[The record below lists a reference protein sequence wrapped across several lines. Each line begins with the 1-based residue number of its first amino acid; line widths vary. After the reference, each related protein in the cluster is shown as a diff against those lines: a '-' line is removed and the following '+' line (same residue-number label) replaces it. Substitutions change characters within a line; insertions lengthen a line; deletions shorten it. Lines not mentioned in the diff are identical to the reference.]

1 MNDISFKIVSE
12 ILQEIEKTASRN
24 EMTEKLSSF
33 YTNLSSTDAQ
43 ILSYLVLGRISP
55 PFVPNEFNY
64 SEKSFLNLLQGYSSN
79 VKLDINIKE
88 KRVEVG
94 DIGRAVEYFS
104 TQCYFKSKEKTLL
117 EVYDLLWSI
126 MNISGTGSVDRKNT
140 IILDTLKQLSPIES
154 KYFSRII
161 CGELRLG
168 INSKTLLDVFSFV
181 ISKDKS
187 LRKELDRAYGVCT
200 DIGYICSCV
209 IGCSADVALSN
220 LRNISLE
227 PGIPVCSRLVERVGS
242 FEEVFERFTPSV
254 LVQPK
259 FDGLRCQIHKFK
271 TNSISKEDREV
282 LWRKYLPNKEVGLFD
297 SSDKDVE
304 VKLFTRNLEDVTEM
318 FPEIVQSAKDIEED
332 SFILDSETLGFNDG
346 KFLPFQETMQ
356 RRRKY
361 DVSSTQKS
369 IPVKAMTFDILYLNG
384 KDLSEANTSER
395 IDMLSKLHTS
405 GGISICPTEEISD
418 LDSLTKIFEK
428 NVDEGYEGIIVKS
441 KEGKYLPGVRN
452 YEWIK
457 LKKSMVNVLVDT
469 IDLVAVGYYNGSG
482 RRSDLGVGAVLG
494 ALYNEDTDSFEAIC
508 KVGTGFTDEMLK
520 KVFNDLKEDVIYEKP
535 KNVFVEDGLKPDIW
549 VYPKIVFT
557 VEADEITK
565 RITKGGGTVGGGL
578 SLRFP
583 RLTEWSRDKLVTEA
597 TTVTELKHMMK
608 KH

>member
-1 MNDISFKIVSE
+1 MKDITFKNVCE
-12 ILQEIEKTASRN
+12 VLQEIERTTSRN

-33 YTNLSSTDAQ
+33 YSNLNSTDAQ
-43 ILSYLVLGRISP
+43 ILSYLVLGRIAP
-55 PFVPNEFNY
+55 PFVSNEFNY

-79 VKLDINIKE
+79 IKLNIGIKE
-88 KRVEVG
+88 KRVEIG
-94 DIGRAVEYFS
+94 DIGSTVEYFS
-104 TQCYFKSKEKTLL
+104 TQCNFKSKGKTLL
-117 EVYDLLWSI
+117 EVYDILWSI

-140 IILDTLKQLSPIES
+140 IILDTLKQLSSIES

-187 LRKELDRAYGVCT
+187 LRSELDRAYGVCT

-209 IGCSADVALSN
+209 IGFPSDTAISN
-220 LRNISLE
+220 LKKISLE

-242 FEEVFERFTPSV
+242 FEEVFERFVPPV

-259 FDGLRCQIHKFK
+259 FDGLRCQIHKYRRS
-271 TNSISKEDREV
+271 SISKEDKKV
-282 LWRKYLPNKEVGLFD
+282 LWRKYLPIKEVGLFD
-297 SSDKDVE
+297 SPDRDVE

-318 FPEIVQSAKDIEED
+318 FPEIVQSAKNINEE
-332 SFILDSETLGFNDG
+332 SFILDSETLGFSNG
-346 KFLPFQETMQ
+346 KFLSFQETMQ

-361 DVSSTQKS
+361 DVSLAQKN

-384 KDLSEANTSER
+384 KDLSESDTSKR
-395 IDMLSKLHTS
+395 IDILSKLDTK
-405 GGISICPTEEISD
+405 GGIDICLTEEISD
-418 LDSLTKIFEK
+418 LDSLIKIFEK
-428 NVDEGYEGIIVKS
+428 NINEGYEGIIVKS

-457 LKKSMVNVLVDT
+457 LKKSMVNALVDT
-469 IDLVAVGYYNGSG
+469 IDLVAVGYYYGSG

-520 KVFNDLKEDVIYEKP
+520 KVASDLKEDIIPEKP
-535 KNVFVEDGLKPDIW
+535 KNVLVEDELKPDVW
-549 VYPKIVFT
+549 VYPRIVFT

-565 RITKGGGTVGGGL
+565 RITRGRGIVGGGL

-583 RLTEWSRDKLVTEA
+583 RLVEWGRDKLITEA

-608 KH
+608 EH